1 MLLSMDPF
9 QFLLFGKREK
19 CRKQFCAFTAIT
31 AAAKS
36 SASLARSWFLW
47 LQEIV
52 LAFFFELQHNPIYRR
67 TLKTLLHHDCVL
79 WHVSLTSHY
88 LTLQDLLSELS
99 KKANLDVLS
108 AGRGWGESH
117 CWKSFKRCTNC
128 PGRRSIN
135 LWPLSNGSKS
145 FLFTK
150 VSSALTKIRLS
161 NMCNDFCKMTV
172 CLVIEQKAYRI
183 GSHQVTSRC
192 CDGL

>member
-99 KKANLDVLS
+99 KKANLDVSS
-108 AGRGWGESH
+108 ASRGWGESH

-128 PGRRSIN
+128 PGRWQQVIFIYKSQFCPYENQAKQYVQWFLQDDSVPCHRAKGVQNWFPSGDIT
-135 LWPLSNGSKS
+135 LLRWPV
-145 FLFTK
+145 
-150 VSSALTKIRLS
+150 VSWP
-161 NMCNDFCKMTV
+161 
-172 CLVIEQKAYRI
+172 
-183 GSHQVTSRC
+183 
-192 CDGL
+192 